1 MGGLVTHPPPA
12 VRVLLRPLLE
22 LLGDL
27 QREDVALAGAP
38 GAVAAH
44 RAALAP
50 EHPHPQRGS
59 LKNTNVAGSV
69 YSAVTCSVE
78 LSSLNFSSGGVW

>member
-1 MGGLVTHPPPA
+1 
-12 VRVLLRPLLE
+12 LLE

-59 LKNTNVAGSV
+59 LKNTNVAEV
-69 YSAVTCSVE
+69 VFVRQ
-78 LSSLNFSSGGVW
+78 